1 MPFRFRNFGKAI
13 AFGYVAMTALNDG
26 QGRADENLRHESTQG
41 SKQNTVVAGYANAV
55 GFPSVPVGMTT
66 SHKANHI
73 QTVSCE
79 TNVCESA
86 CAPSCA
92 PVAECELPWW
102 AHRTGGFG
110 EFLYLSPGNTDII
123 YAREETDPGL
133 TGSPTGPQGIVNI
146 DASPGYRAGL
156 FVALDDCSS
165 VVTSYTRWDGT
176 SSDRIVRTGVNI
188 LNPVLLHP
196 STLTAGSTA
205 TEATA
210 TQSINFQ
217 YADLAYRR
225 VLRHGNR
232 YAINWTGGLRYGNL
246 EQSFN
251 SQQTVSVATGLTTL
265 TTDIDFDGF
274 GLLAGLDGERQSLET
289 GLLIYGRGT
298 SSFLGGEWKA
308 DASQRNQFGGGVIGN
323 SLTDFRVTPILEAEL
338 GTGWQSAGGNVRLTA
353 GVMASGWFN
362 AISTRDYLQSFN
374 ESNFVDMNDTIS
386 FVGLTSRLELRR

>member
-26 QGRADENLRHESTQG
+26 QGRADDNFRLESTHG
-41 SKQNTVVAGYANAV
+41 TKQNTVTAGYANTV
-55 GFPSVPVGMTT
+55 GFPSVPVGMTAAPKA
-66 SHKANHI
+66 SHV

-79 TNVCESA
+79 TSV
-86 CAPSCA
+86 CAPTCA
-92 PVAECELPWW
+92 AVAECELPWW
-102 AHRTGGFG
+102 AHRTGAFG

-146 DASPGYRAGL
+146 DASPGYRFGF

-165 VVTSYTRWDGT
+165 IVTSYTRWDGN
-176 SSDRIVRTGVNI
+176 SSDSIVRTGNRI

-196 STLTAGSTA
+196 STLTTGSTA
-205 TEATA
+205 TTA
-210 TQSINFQ
+210 SANQSINFQ
-217 YADLAYRR
+217 FADLAYRR
-225 VLRHGNR
+225 ILRHGNR

-251 SQQTVSVATGLTTL
+251 SQQNVSVATGLTSL

-289 GLLIYGRGT
+289 GFLIYGRGA

-338 GTGWQSAGGNVRLTA
+338 GTGWQSAGGNIRLTT
-353 GVMASGWFN
+353 GVLASGWFN

-386 FVGLTSRLELRR
+386 FVGLTTRLELRR

>member
-1 MPFRFRNFGKAI
+1 MPFRFGSFGKAI

-26 QGRADENLRHESTQG
+26 QGHADDNFRLVSTQET
-41 SKQNTVVAGYANAV
+41 KQGTVSTGLANFV
-55 GFPSVPVGMTT
+55 GFPSIPVGMSASQKG
-66 SHKANHI
+66 SHV

-79 TNVCESA
+79 TNVCAEA

-92 PVAECELPWW
+92 PIAECTLPWW
-102 AHRTGGFG
+102 AHRTGAFG
-110 EFLYLSPGNTDII
+110 EFLYLTPGNTDII

-146 DASPGYRAGL
+146 DESPGYRFGF

-165 VVTSYTRWDGT
+165 IVTSYTRWDGT
-176 SSDRIVRTGVNI
+176 SSDRIDAANGRI

-196 STLTAGSTA
+196 STLTTGSTA
-205 TEATA
+205 LQATA

-217 YADLAYRR
+217 LADLAYRR

-232 YAINWTGGLRYGNL
+232 YAINWTGGLRYGNI

-251 SQQTVSVATGLTTL
+251 SQQTVSVATGLTNL

-289 GLLIYGRGT
+289 GFLIYGRGT

-308 DASQRNQFGGGVIGN
+308 DASQTNQFGGGVIGN

-338 GTGWQSAGGNVRLTA
+338 GTGWQSATGAVRVTT
-353 GVMASGWFN
+353 GVLASGWFN

-386 FVGLTSRLELRR
+386 FVGLTTRLELRR